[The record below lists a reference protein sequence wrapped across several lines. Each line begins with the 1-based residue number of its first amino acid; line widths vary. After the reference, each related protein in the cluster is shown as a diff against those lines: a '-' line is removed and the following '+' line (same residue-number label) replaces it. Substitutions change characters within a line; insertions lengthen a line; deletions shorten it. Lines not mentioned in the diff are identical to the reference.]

1 MDLQRKSFGSLIV
14 SEFEPQCTRWNMKKI
29 TLVWDRGFVSKPNV
43 RYAREKKFHV
53 LSAGPHTSD
62 EVLDWITRYDDDE
75 IERRENIL
83 SLSKENGVY
92 CKENIGSLYGFECKI
107 VVMLDSQ
114 KRNRSRVERDLL
126 RQCHII
132 INFKN

>member
-1 MDLQRKSFGSLIV
+1 MDL
-14 SEFEPQCTRWNMKKI
+14 
-29 TLVWDRGFVSKPNV
+29 KP
-43 RYAREKKFHV
+43 ED
-53 LSAGPHTSD
+53 P
-62 EVLDWITRYDDDE
+62 RYDDTE

-83 SLSKENGVY
+83 GLSKGNGVY

-126 RQCHII
+126 LQKLESETSKKKIAELKKGSYV
-132 INFKN
+132 FG